1 MGFRKRPLVVS
12 LLNRFEVH
20 KRRLFAIA
28 RDSGLNKAWCLDK
41 FSPPMNSLR
50 NTILTSFWWL
60 PLPIRRQAV
69 GPTWHIGAGHRCP
82 KHDSRLTSASI
93 CTRVWQIYDFDMK
106 EHPSIFV
113 SKDGHRCPKH
123 DSRLT
128 AWLASASIFTQSI
141 QRALKTRRGVHRT
154 RTSN

>member
-28 RDSGLNKAWCLDK
+28 RDRGLNKAWCLGK
-41 FSPPMNSLR
+41 FSSPMNSLR
-50 NTILTSFWWL
+50 NTILTSFWWF

-69 GPTWHIGAGHRCP
+69 GPTWNIGAGHRCP

-93 CTRVWQIYDFDMK
+93 CTRVWQIKDFDTK
-106 EHPSIFV
+106 EHSKIFE
-113 SKDGHRCPKH
+113 SKAGHRCPKY

-128 AWLASASIFTQSI
+128 PWRFALNPYKSS
-141 QRALKTRRGVHRT
+141 LKTRRGVHRT